1 MRKDGYL
8 SVSAKL
14 QGKTELAS
22 LEEESMIIYS
32 PQILKILPQV
42 VGYYPM
48 SKETGGKLQG
58 GAPSIT
64 ISKPYRMLG
73 HARPKLKA
81 LRESYLKDIAEN
93 KCFGD
98 AQSDALRECQLT
110 IQHIECLEHELN
122 KVLRLPIQQEES
134 RYKQDPAIASFDML
148 WLLFRP
154 GTIVCTKIKDELI
167 CCVVRTPFWD
177 ILNSGGSDAPTR
189 TTLELRMW
197 FLDFNGVS
205 RVISHGRHLTSLPF

>member
-8 SVSAKL
+8 SVSARE
-14 QGKTELAS
+14 QGKLELAS
-22 LEEESMIIYS
+22 LEEESMTIYS
-32 PQILKILPQV
+32 PQILNILPQV

-48 SKETGGKLQG
+48 SKVTGGKLQG

-64 ISKPYRMLG
+64 LNKPYRMLG
-73 HARPKLKA
+73 HARPNLKA
-81 LRESYLKDIAEN
+81 LRESYEKDIAEN
-93 KCFGD
+93 KFVGD
-98 AQSDALRECQLT
+98 ARECQLT
-110 IQHIECLEHELN
+110 IQHIECLEQELD
-122 KVLRLPIQQEES
+122 KVLRLPIQQEELG
-134 RYKQDPAIASFDML
+134 YKQDPAIASFDML

-177 ILNSGGSDAPTR
+177 ILSTGGSDAPRR

-205 RVISHGRHLTSLPF
+205 E

>member
-1 MRKDGYL
+1 MRKDCYL
-8 SVSAKL
+8 SVPGERGL
-14 QGKTELAS
+14 ELAS
-22 LEEESMIIYS
+22 LEEESMTIYS

-48 SKETGGKLQG
+48 SKVTDGKLQG

-64 ISKPYRMLG
+64 LSTPYRMLG
-73 HARPKLKA
+73 HARPSLKA
-81 LRESYLKDIAEN
+81 LRESYEKDIAEN
-93 KCFGD
+93 KFVGD

-110 IQHIECLEHELN
+110 IQHIECLEHELD
-122 KVLRLPIQQEES
+122 KVLRLPIQLEEL
-134 RYKQDPAIASFDML
+134 RYKRDPATASCDML

-154 GTIVCTKIKDELI
+154 GTVVCTKIKDELI
-167 CCVVRTPFWD
+167 CCVVLTPFWETH
-177 ILNSGGSDAPTR
+177 STGGLDALRR

-205 RVISHGRHLTSLPF
+205 E